1 MLIICGGFL
10 FGQQILRS
18 ESGKASLFTFANCPD
33 MLYNCTEG
41 VMSLEKK
48 LIIVVSPP
56 ACGKTYVSK
65 QLAKRLCLSGNPT
78 GATGKSELPADATG
92 KSPFVNQIV
101 NRTTDQRRSFL
112 WSVLLFQFL
121 SESIFISAVFYLACR
136 YCLIDRILHSGCH
149 NCAQSCE
156 AELLGGLTDK
166 VCFCQSYLL

>member
-1 MLIICGGFL
+1 
-10 FGQQILRS
+10 
-18 ESGKASLFTFANCPD
+18 

-78 GATGKSELPADATG
+78 GVTG

-121 SESIFISAVFYLACR
+121 SESIFVSAVFYLACR

-156 AELLGGLTDK
+156 AELLSGLTDK
-166 VCFCQSYLL
+166 VCFCQPYLL